1 MFSEDATD
9 LVGNIRLVNPYYN
22 INKKLACIADYE
34 NKNNI
39 YCEGLYDFTVEYK
52 IVDNKGVSLTSRVIN
67 VKPKTREKY
76 DINNLL
82 YEKFLFDITT
92 FNVGVR
98 LQITLFS
105 KLNYLL
111 KLKIHQY

>member
-1 MFSEDATD
+1 M
-9 LVGNIRLVNPYYN
+9 
-22 INKKLACIADYE
+22 
-34 NKNNI
+34 
-39 YCEGLYDFTVEYK
+39 
-52 IVDNKGVSLTSRVIN
+52 
-67 VKPKTREKY
+67 KPKTGEKY